1 MYGFEPT
8 TPSWNEAEGPA
19 TSSSTPPPRGGTFNA
34 FGGCRTDR
42 YCRAL
47 RADFSVIDGPYIAG
61 VENSSL

>member
-19 TSSSTPPPRGGTFNA
+19 TSSSTPPPGTFNA

-61 VENSSL
+61 VENGSL